1 MSMQERRKH
10 PRKNVNQPIKVIDQ
24 DRGELVG
31 HLVDVSLEGF
41 MLITPH
47 AIEINR
53 VFQVCLEL
61 PQEMGISPLPLGVEC
76 LWRELSGDRQ
86 TYWAGFQIIDISSA
100 SSQDLGRYIDDH
112 L

>member
-24 DRGELVG
+24 DRAELIG
-31 HLVDVSLEGF
+31 HLVDISLEGF
-41 MLITPH
+41 MVITPYV
-47 AIEINR
+47 IDVNR

-61 PQEMGISPLPLGVEC
+61 PQAAGMPSLALGVEC

-100 SSQDLGRYIDDH
+100 SCADLGRFIDDH